1 MDDEQIERLPDE
13 REHDK
18 DSLATLKR
26 TIIEEDAPRVADQAG
41 DQGADETWPP
51 IEVGQQKVDSDDI
64 HIQQVL
70 RGKIDIFWEELIS
83 NPIEQ
88 LIIEKVTTYVRMP
101 ERDEQQYDSSNKNEN
116 FQDFSIWTTCF
127 KDV

>member
-13 REHDK
+13 RENDK
-18 DSLATLKR
+18 DCLATLKR

-41 DQGADETWPP
+41 DQRADETWPP
-51 IEVGQQKVDSDDI
+51 IEVGQQKVDSDYI

-70 RGKIDIFWEELIS
+70 RGKIDIFWEELVG

-88 LIIEKVTTYVRMP
+88 LIVEKVTTYVRMLQRN
-101 ERDEQQYDSSNKNEN
+101 EEQYDSSNENED
-116 FQDFSIWTTCF
+116 FQDFSIWTTCV